1 MEEAVARLDNRKLG
15 VWAFIGSESLFF
27 AALIAMYMVYRGRT
41 GPPSHEALDI
51 NFTAILAFILLM
63 SSLTMVL
70 ALKAIREGN
79 QGGLRFWLGATIF
92 LGLCFLGGQV
102 YEFYELVHH
111 EHVTLTNSL
120 FGASFFT
127 LTGFHGTHV
136 AVGAIWL
143 GAVLARAY
151 TGGFTPQNYIAVE
164 IAGLYWHFVDLVWV
178 VIFTL
183 IYLI

>member
-1 MEEAVARLDNRKLG
+1 
-15 VWAFIGSESLFF
+15 
-27 AALIAMYMVYRGRT
+27 
-41 GPPSHEALDI
+41 
-51 NFTAILAFILLM
+51 M

-120 FGASFFT
+120 FGGELLHPHRLSRDPR
-127 LTGFHGTHV
+127 GGRRD
-136 AVGAIWL
+136 
-143 GAVLARAY
+143 LARRGIGQSLYGWVYAAEATSPWRLPVS
-151 TGGFTPQNYIAVE
+151 TGT
-164 IAGLYWHFVDLVWV
+164 LLDLVWV
-178 VIFTL
+178 VIFTCL